1 MDWTIP
7 LKYQQA
13 DFLKRLSKQK
23 VTEPSILNSD
33 IPGCHSEMN
42 VIGGDQL
49 AKMLELCH
57 QEAEKIA
64 KNPPDPPSEYNS
76 WIDFQDQF
84 QREADEYFIRE
95 KLVDAIMSARL
106 GKLVKKVKIDP
117 LSNMEMDEEGNL
129 RNESKFTYTL
139 TADPTVSIQVKIS
152 DGESFNSFK
161 KEKVRWLVTQ
171 EDINRH
177 QVFIFISS
185 FWFAYSSASG
195 KQIEAILAGF
205 CLKEQIEF
213 SSPKAYIKPN
223 ELLYAGGLQCYLES
237 LNPANAPPKEQILIS
252 ETIQNLASDHP
263 ITTAVSNWRCCYTLT
278 GHTAP
283 INCLALSAMPP
294 FPSFQGGKGGV
305 LASGSRGEIRLWDIN
320 TGRLIATLSEYP
332 WLDSWQVDEINSLA
346 FSPDGQILIGGG
358 ADATLKIWHIGA
370 RDLIDILEE
379 HKAAVRCVAYSP
391 SGQTLATGGDD
402 RKISLWNRRKREAFT
417 TLSWGDSVPHSLA
430 FSPNGQLLA
439 SGSYRKIKI
448 WRLED
453 ENVFSSPKAKLL
465 HTLTA
470 HSHIVSAVAFS
481 PITSLQQE
489 ASREKLDGILISAS
503 RDRTIKLWHL
513 KTGESIRTL
522 EGHSGAIYAIAIS
535 PDGQTIASASEDKTV
550 KLWHLETGALLGTF
564 TGHTAQV
571 NAVAFSRDGQTLASG
586 SHDKTIK
593 IWRRG

>member
-1 MDWTIP
+1 MDWTN
-7 LKYQQA
+7 LLRYQQA

-23 VTEPSILNSD
+23 AIEPSILNSD
-33 IPGCHSEMN
+33 IRGCHSEMT
-42 VIGGDQL
+42 VIGGENL
-49 AKMLELCH
+49 AKMLEVCH

-64 KNPPDPPSEYNS
+64 KNPPETPPQSNHP
-76 WIDFQDQF
+76 IDFPSQF
-84 QREADEYFIRE
+84 QREADEYLMRE
-95 KLVDAIMSARL
+95 KIVDFMMSARL
-106 GKLVKKVKIDP
+106 GKLVKKVKIAP
-117 LSNMEMDEEGNL
+117 LTNIKLDKEGNL
-129 RNESKFTYTL
+129 HHQSKFNYIL
-139 TADPTVSIQVKIS
+139 TADPTVTIQVHIS
-152 DGESFNSFK
+152 DRESFNSFK
-161 KEKVRWLVTQ
+161 KDKVRWLVTK
-171 EDINRH
+171 EDLSLH
-177 QVFIFISS
+177 KVFIFISS
-185 FWFAYSSASG
+185 FGLAGDTFRG
-195 KQIEAILAGF
+195 NQIEAILVGF

-213 SSPKAYIKPN
+213 SGPKAFIKPDR
-223 ELLYAGGLQCYLES
+223 LLYGGGLSGYLES
-237 LNPANAPPKEQILIS
+237 LNPANASPQEQIIVS
-252 ETIQNLASDHP
+252 ETLQNFTSENPLTKTVGA
-263 ITTAVSNWRCCYTLT
+263 WRCCYTLT

-294 FPSFQGGKGGV
+294 SPSFQGGKGGV

-332 WLDSWQVDEINSLA
+332 WLDSWQVDEVNSLA
-346 FSPDGQILIGGG
+346 FSPDGQTLIGGG

-430 FSPNGQLLA
+430 FSPDGQLLA

-465 HTLTA
+465 HTITA
-470 HSHIVSAVAFS
+470 HSHIVSAIAFR
-481 PITSLQQE
+481 PISSGPEKSSL
-489 ASREKLDGILISAS
+489 EKDGILISAS

-513 KTGESIRTL
+513 ETGASIRTL
-522 EGHSGAIYAIAIS
+522 EGHTGAIYSIAIS
-535 PDGQTIASASEDKTV
+535 PDCKTIASGSEDKTV
-550 KLWHLETGALLGTF
+550 RLWHLETGELIGTF
-564 TGHTAQV
+564 TGHTEQV
-571 NAVAFSRDGQTLASG
+571 NAVAFSRDGQTLVSG